1 MSKTIVVVGYGPGVS
16 NAVAEKFAAEGFSVA
31 LVARS
36 ADKLQAAFAALR
48 ARGVNAAAVIPADA
62 SDPDAIAAA
71 ISQARTALGPITA
84 IHWNAYG
91 GADAGDLLAADPAA
105 VRGAFDVAIV
115 GLLAA
120 IKAALPDLKAAGD
133 GAVLVT
139 NGAFGELNPQIDAL
153 AVNLK
158 SMGLAMANAAKHK
171 LVGML
176 AAQLKDQGVYVGEV
190 MIAGAVKGTGFDRGG
205 PAIDPARIAGEF
217 WRLYQGR
224 GEIYARVS

>member
-16 NAVAEKFAAEGFSVA
+16 NAVAEKFGAEGFSVA

-36 ADKLQAAFAALR
+36 AERLDAGVEALK
-48 ARGVNAAAVIPADA
+48 AKGVAAAAVPADA
-62 SDPDAIAAA
+62 SDPAAIAAA
-71 ISQARTALGPITA
+71 IGKARAALGPVTA

-91 GADAGDLLAADPAA
+91 GGDAGDLITATPAA
-105 VRGAFDVAIV
+105 TRAAFDVAVV

-120 IKAALPDLKAAGD
+120 VQAALPDLKAAGD

-139 NGAFGELNPQIDAL
+139 NGAFGELSPQIDAVAVSLKHMDL
-153 AVNLK
+153 AT
-158 SMGLAMANAAKHK
+158 ANAAKHK
-171 LVGML
+171 LVGLL
-176 AAQLKDQGVYVGEV
+176 AARLKDDGVFVGEV
-190 MIAGAVKGTGFDRGG
+190 MIAGAVKGTGFDSGG

-224 GEIYARVS
+224 ADNYARVS

>member
-16 NAVAEKFAAEGFSVA
+16 NAVAEKFGAEGFAVA
-31 LVARS
+31 LVARR
-36 ADKLQAAFAALR
+36 ADRLAAGVEALK
-48 ARGVNAAAVIPADA
+48 AKGVDAAAIAADA
-62 SDPDAIAAA
+62 SDPAAIARA
-71 ISQARTALGPITA
+71 IGEARGALGPITA

-91 GADAGDLLAADPAA
+91 GGEAGDLITAEPAA
-105 VRGAFDVAIV
+105 VRAAFDVAIV

-120 IKAALPDLKAAGD
+120 VQAALPDLKAAGD

-176 AAQLKDQGVYVGEV
+176 AARLKDDGVYVGEV
-190 MIAGAVKGTGFDRGG
+190 MIAGAVRGTGFDSGG

-217 WRLYQGR
+217 WRLCQGR
-224 GEIYARVS
+224 GENYARVS

>member
-16 NAVAEKFAAEGFSVA
+16 NAVAEKFGAEGFSVA
-31 LVARS
+31 LVARN
-36 ADKLQAAFAALR
+36 AERLNAGVEALKGK
-48 ARGVNAAAVIPADA
+48 GVAAAAVPADA
-62 SDPDAIAAA
+62 SDPAAIAAA
-71 ISQARTALGPITA
+71 IGKARDALGPVAA

-91 GADAGDLLAADPAA
+91 GGEAGDLLTATPAA
-105 VRGAFDVAIV
+105 TRAAFDVAVV

-120 IKAALPDLKAAGD
+120 VQAAMPDLKAAGD

-158 SMGLAMANAAKHK
+158 SMGLATAIAAKHK
-171 LVGML
+171 LVGLL
-176 AAQLKDQGVYVGEV
+176 AARLKDDGVFVGEV
-190 MIAGAVKGTGFDRGG
+190 MIAGAVKGTGFDSGG

-224 GEIYARVS
+224 GENYARVS

>member
-16 NAVAEKFAAEGFSVA
+16 KAVAEKFGAEGFSVA
-31 LVARS
+31 LVARTQTRVV
-36 ADKLQAAFAALR
+36 AGVTALKR
-48 ARGVNAAAVIPADA
+48 EGIDATGIVADA
-62 SDPDAIAAA
+62 SDPAAIAGA
-71 ISQARTALGPITA
+71 IGQARAALGPIAA

-91 GADAGDLLAADPAA
+91 GGEAGDLVTAAPTAA
-105 VRGAFDVAIV
+105 HAAFDVAIV
-115 GLLAA
+115 GLIAA
-120 IKAALPDLKAAGD
+120 VQAALPDLKAAGD

-139 NGAFGELNPQIDAL
+139 NGAFGDLNPQIDAL

-171 LVGML
+171 LVGLL
-176 AAQLKDQGVYVGEV
+176 AARLKDDGVFIGEV
-190 MIAGAVKGTGFDRGG
+190 MIAGAVKGTGFDSGG

-224 GEIYARVS
+224 VENYARVS

>member
-16 NAVAEKFAAEGFSVA
+16 NAVAEKFGAEGFAVA

-36 ADKLQAAFAALR
+36 QDRIAAGAAALK
-48 ARGVNAAAVIPADA
+48 AKGIAAAAIAADA
-62 SDPDAIAAA
+62 SDPASIAGAIEK
-71 ISQARTALGPITA
+71 ARAALGPITA

-91 GADAGDLLAADPAA
+91 GGEAGDLIAAAPAA
-105 VRGAFDVAIV
+105 SRAAFDVAIV

-120 IKAALPDLKAAGD
+120 VQAALPDLKAAGD

-139 NGAFGELNPQIDAL
+139 NGAFGDLNPQIDAL
-153 AVNLK
+153 AVGLK

-171 LVGML
+171 LVGLL
-176 AAQLKDQGVYVGEV
+176 AARLKDDNVFIGEV
-190 MIAGAVKGTGFDRGG
+190 MIAGAVKGTGFDTGG

-217 WRLYQGR
+217 WRLYRGR
-224 GEIYARVS
+224 GENYARVS

>member
-16 NAVAEKFAAEGFSVA
+16 SAVAEKFGAEGFSVA
-31 LVARS
+31 LVARN
-36 ADKLQAAFAALR
+36 QARIDAGAEALK
-48 ARGVNAAAVIPADA
+48 GKGIAAASIAADA
-62 SDPDAIAAA
+62 SDPAAIAGA
-71 ISQARTALGPITA
+71 IGKARAALGPVTA

-91 GADAGDLLAADPAA
+91 GGEAGDLIAADPGASRA
-105 VRGAFDVAIV
+105 AFDVAIV

-120 IKAALPDLKAAGD
+120 VQAALPDLKAAGD

-139 NGAFGELNPQIDAL
+139 NGAFGELNPAIDAL

-171 LVGML
+171 LVGLL
-176 AAQLKDQGVYVGEV
+176 AARLKDDGVFVGEV
-190 MIAGAVKGTGFDRGG
+190 MIAGAVKGTGFDTGG

-224 GEIYARVS
+224 GETYARVS

>member
-16 NAVAEKFAAEGFSVA
+16 SAVAEKFAAEGFSVA

-36 ADKLQAAFAALR
+36 LERTAAGVDALR
-48 ARGVNAAAVIPADA
+48 ARGVQATALVADA
-62 SDPDAIAAA
+62 ADPAA
-71 ISQARTALGPITA
+71 IVAAIGEARAALGPITA

-91 GADAGDLLAADPAA
+91 GSEAGDLLAAEPAA
-105 VRGAFDVAIV
+105 VHAAFDVAIV

-120 IKAALPDLKAAGD
+120 VKAALPDLKAAGE

-139 NGAFGELNPQIDAL
+139 NGAFGELSPQIDAL

-158 SMGLAMANAAKHK
+158 SMGLATANAAKHK
-171 LVGML
+171 LVGLL
-176 AAQLKDQGVYVGEV
+176 AARLKDEGVFVGEV
-190 MIAGAVKGTGFDRGG
+190 MIAGAVRGTGFDSGG

-217 WRLYQGR
+217 WRLFEGR
-224 GEIYARVS
+224 GENYARVS

>member
-16 NAVAEKFAAEGFSVA
+16 NAVAEKFGAEGFSVA

-36 ADKLQAAFAALR
+36 AERLTAGVDALK
-48 ARGVNAAAVIPADA
+48 AKGVAAAAIPADA
-62 SDPDAIAAA
+62 GDPAAIAAA
-71 ISQARTALGPITA
+71 IGQARAALGPITA

-91 GADAGDLLAADPAA
+91 GAEAGDLITAEPAA

-139 NGAFGELNPQIDAL
+139 NGAFGESGPQIDAL
-153 AVNLK
+153 AVSLK

-176 AAQLKDQGVYVGEV
+176 AERLKGEGVYVGEV

-217 WRLYQGR
+217 WRLYQAR
-224 GEIYARVS
+224 GETYARVS

>member
-16 NAVAEKFAAEGFSVA
+16 NAAAEKFGAEGFSVA
-31 LVARS
+31 LVARN
-36 ADKLQAAFAALR
+36 ADRLKAGVAALE
-48 ARGVNAAAVIPADA
+48 AKGVAAAAVAADA
-62 SDPDAIAAA
+62 SDPAAIAAA
-71 ISQARTALGPITA
+71 IGKAREALGPITA

-91 GADAGDLLAADPAA
+91 GGEAGDLLIATPAA
-105 VRGAFDVAIV
+105 MRAAFDVAIV

-120 IKAALPDLKAAGD
+120 VQAALPDLKAAGD

-139 NGAFGELNPQIDAL
+139 NGAFGELNPQVDAV

-158 SMGLAMANAAKHK
+158 SMGLAVANAAKHK
-171 LVGML
+171 LVGLL
-176 AAQLKDQGVYVGEV
+176 AARLKADGVYVGEV
-190 MIAGAVKGTGFDRGG
+190 MIAGAVKGTGFDSGG

-224 GEIYARVS
+224 GETYARVS

>member
-16 NAVAEKFAAEGFSVA
+16 NAVAEKFGAEGFSVA

-36 ADKLQAAFAALR
+36 GERTAAGVEALK
-48 ARGVNAAAVIPADA
+48 AKGVSAVAISADA
-62 SDPDAIAAA
+62 SNPAAIAAA
-71 ISQARTALGPITA
+71 MDKARASLGPVTA

-91 GADAGDLLAADPAA
+91 GGAAGDLLEAGPGA
-105 VRGAFDVAIV
+105 VQAAFDVAIV

-120 IKAALPDLKAAGD
+120 IKAALADLKAAGD

-139 NGAFGELNPQIDAL
+139 NGAFGELNPQVDAL

-171 LVGML
+171 LVGLL
-176 AAQLKDQGVYVGEV
+176 AERLKDDGVYVGEV
-190 MIAGAVKGTGFDRGG
+190 MIAGAVKGTGFDTGG

-217 WRLYQGR
+217 WRLYQAR
-224 GEIYARVS
+224 GESYARVS